1 MVKIRLARHGAKK
14 RPYYRIVVADAR
26 CPRDG
31 KFIDDIGRYN
41 PLTWRSATSGWPTA
55 LSPPTRLPPSS
66 RSSASRRKLMA
77 AQTEEIAGLVES
89 VIRPLI
95 DNPDDLVIDAR
106 ETEDGS
112 IFVEVRVNEED
123 AGKVIGRQGRVIK
136 AIRTLARAAASS
148 TNTHVDVELLD

>member
-1 MVKIRLARHGAKK
+1 M
-14 RPYYRIVVADAR
+14 
-26 CPRDG
+26 
-31 KFIDDIGRYN
+31 
-41 PLTWRSATSGWPTA
+41 AT
-55 LSPPTRLPPSS
+55 
-66 RSSASRRKLMA
+66 
-77 AQTEEIAGLVES
+77 QTEEIAGLVES

-136 AIRTLARAAASS
+136 AIRMLARAAASS